1 MKIKNKF
8 LYREFLNREKDIP
21 RASYIPELEFYN
33 AIKAGDVKK
42 VTLLCQESFS
52 AKSGLGEL
60 SPNPLQNLKYH
71 FAITAGILARYC
83 IEGGMDLG
91 EAYNLSDYYIHT
103 ADSCSMP
110 DQISSLHLDMCLD
123 YTKRMRALEKR
134 RIVSRKV
141 VETIEIIY
149 DNLHKK
155 ITVDYLA
162 NKVNLSNSY
171 LSTLFKKEV
180 GIPISAYVQ
189 QKKLEVAKNML
200 SYSEYSISDIAAL
213 LAYPSH
219 SYFTEVFRKEF
230 GITPLQYRNQN
241 HHKISS

>member
-1 MKIKNKF
+1 MNIKNKF

-33 AIKAGDVKK
+33 AIKSGNIGK
-42 VTLLCQESFS
+42 VTLLCNEGFS
-52 AKSGLGEL
+52 NKSGLGEL
-60 SPNPLQNLKYH
+60 SSNPLQNLKYH
-71 FAITAGILARYC
+71 FAITAGIVARFC

-134 RIVSRKV
+134 RIISRKV

-241 HHKISS
+241 HHNISS